1 MNIKQAKQEITNT
14 LKAYLA
20 KDQLGNYLIPT
31 VRQRPVLLMGPPG
44 VGKTQ
49 IMEQIAAET
58 GVGLVAYTITHH
70 TRQSAIGLPF
80 IEKRTYGGEEVS
92 VTEYTMSEIL
102 SSVYQLMERT
112 GLQEGILFLDEI
124 NCVSET
130 LAPMMLQFL
139 QCKTFGNQ
147 ALPEGWLIVAAGN
160 PPEYNK
166 SVRDFDVVT
175 LDRVK
180 RIDVEEDYGVWKEYA
195 RRKNLHGAILSYLDI
210 KKDNFYRI
218 ENTADGLQFA
228 TARGWED
235 LSELLYAYETLGI
248 RADREVVGQ
257 YIQMPRIAKDFAN
270 YLEMFYKYQKTY
282 HVEGILSGTWE
293 NITVLEL
300 REAPFDEKL
309 SVMGLV
315 LSRLSEEAR
324 NTRCQDAL
332 TDALHKEYARRKNLH
347 GAILSYLD
355 IKKDNFYRIEN
366 TADGLQFATA
376 RGWED
381 LSELLY
387 AYETL
392 GIRADREVV
401 GQYIQ
406 MPRIAKDFANYLE
419 MFYKYQ
425 KTYHVEGILSGTWEN
440 ITVLELR
447 EAPFDEKLS
456 VMGLVLS
463 RLSEE
468 ARNTRCQ
475 DALTDALHTSLTEF
489 REKIADAPP
498 LTVLD
503 QLLWKRRTAMK
514 QAKEAGQLDKESR
527 DLKQREINALED
539 YRQRLDR
546 EAVAPEGA
554 MDAVRGWFGEE
565 VERRKAVAMETKD
578 MFDNAFRFLETT
590 FGNSQELVIFVTEI
604 TVGYNTSWFVEQFG
618 CDAYF
623 RHNRELLFDST
634 RHRIR
639 EEIAAAKAAEQEE
652 NT

>member
-102 SSVYQLMERT
+102 SSVYRLMERT

-195 RRKNLHGAILSYLDI
+195 RRKNLHGA
-210 KKDNFYRI
+210 
-218 ENTADGLQFA
+218 
-228 TARGWED
+228 
-235 LSELLYAYETLGI
+235 
-248 RADREVVGQ
+248 V
-257 YIQMPRIAKDFAN
+257 
-270 YLEMFYKYQKTY
+270 
-282 HVEGILSGTWE
+282 
-293 NITVLEL
+293 
-300 REAPFDEKL
+300 
-309 SVMGLV
+309 
-315 LSRLSEEAR
+315 
-324 NTRCQDAL
+324 
-332 TDALHKEYARRKNLH
+332 
-347 GAILSYLD
+347 LSYLD

-539 YRQRLDR
+539 YRQQLDR

-565 VERRKAVAMETKD
+565 VERRKAMAMETKD

-590 FGNSQELVIFVTEI
+590 FGDSQELVIFVTEI
-604 TVGYNTSWFVEQFG
+604 TAGYDTSWFVEQFG

-639 EEIAAAKAAEQEE
+639 EEIAAAKAEAAAKETPAAEKKAESVEGVAQIGIEDFSKVELRVAEVLSCEKMKKSKKLLKLLVNDGNGERQVLSGISQWYAPEE
-652 NT
+652 LVGKKIILVSNLKPAKLCGEISNGMILAADCSEDDVKVLFVDSSVPAGSRIH